1 MVKRPR
7 TTGNEHTKTLN
18 LYKQHHEKKF
28 PNPYQAAARR
38 GRLLL
43 EYCTAGPDDL
53 DQRCRY
59 RPVGNSPGR
68 RYGGDKEHFRQ
79 IRGGGT
85 TSADGTFT
93 LKAAPGQKLKV
104 SYVGY
109 LDKEIDIVAT
119 QTKYTIVLDEDA
131 AAIDDVVVV
140 GYGTQKKVNLT
151 GAVSSIE
158 SKQLDNRPIVSVSS
172 ALQGL
177 AAGVTVTTQSGAP
190 GADGGSI
197 RIRGI
202 NAFGGSSTSPLVLID
217 GIEGSMDSVDPNLIE
232 SISVLKDA
240 ASASIYGSRAANG
253 VILIT
258 TKRGSKERFTIT
270 YKGYVGWQD
279 PTSLPDNVN
288 AYEHRLLTNVIDA
301 NDRKTPLDP
310 AAQALLDEEMA
321 LYKKNMGKDPDLYPN
336 TDWQKAVL
344 KGSGFTHSHNVSL
357 GIGSERVRMLTTFG
371 YVKQDGIIKN
381 TDYQRFT
388 FRNNADVEFNKK
400 LSMKL
405 DLSFTNGDRNA
416 SPYQS
421 TIFNYMNT
429 RSADIPNQFS
439 TGLYNGNG
447 LQGNNPVALMLY
459 GGQNQTN
466 TIRLSG
472 AASLAFKPWEW
483 LTLEGKIAPQ
493 YNTVNR
499 HNFKAPVTTYG
510 DAEGTQEISSASFH
524 TLTESASRAFYGNY
538 NFLITAAKNFGDH
551 NLKLIL
557 GAERNT
563 YDYKYL
569 KAYREVFDYPQYDQ
583 ITAGGLTNLANDG
596 YRYQWALQSYF
607 GRVNYNYKDRYLL
620 EANIRIDGSSRF
632 RKENRWGYFPSVS
645 GAWRISEE
653 AFMKDAKD
661 VVSQLKL
668 RASYGTLGNQNMA
681 GSDAAQY
688 YPTSPN
694 LDLGFIGMNDNIYPL
709 VTLNTMANPDI
720 KWETTTITDIGVD
733 LTLFDKL
740 NITADWYRKT
750 TDGILMTLSLPL
762 VNGFGAPYQNAGEV
776 RNTGWEIGIG
786 YNNQWGDF
794 SFGVN
799 ANLSDVKNEIIDM
812 KGKTAS
818 SGVLMNM
825 EGHSVGSIYALK
837 SLGIIKTQE
846 EADWINANCP
856 QFNTVK
862 PGDIRYAD
870 TFNDNQITEKD
881 QTIIGSTIPRYTYS
895 MNLNFGWKGISLSA
909 FFQGVGKVDGYLN
922 YYYVMPNYQGGTYR
936 KEHLDYW
943 SESNPNGK
951 TPRLTNDSNNW
962 KDSSFWMKSAAY
974 LRLKNLQLGYTLPK
988 RWVNKI
994 GLKSALV
1001 YVNAQNLFTVTN
1013 FWQGYDPEV
1022 AYGAD
1027 GTGDYDAV
1035 KMGGASSANNYP
1047 QVKIYTIGLDLKF

>member
-1 MVKRPR
+1 MRKNFRIL
-7 TTGNEHTKTLN
+7 TK
-18 LYKQHHEKKF
+18 
-28 PNPYQAAARR
+28 
-38 GRLLL
+38 LLL
-43 EYCTAGPDDL
+43 AAVVCCWSVALQAQTNTISGIVT
-53 DQRCRY
+53 DQQGT
-59 RPVGNSPGR
+59 PLVGATVVVKNTSG
-68 RYGGDKEHFRQ
+68 KFE
-79 IRGGGT
+79 GGGT
-85 TSADGTFT
+85 TTAEGTFS
-93 LKAAPGQKLKV
+93 LKAAPGQKLSV

-109 LDKEIDIVAT
+109 VDKEIEIVT
-119 QTKYTIVLDEDA
+119 SKTYYTIVLDDAA

-177 AAGVTVTTQSGAP
+177 APGVTVTTQSGAP

-202 NAFGGSSTSPLVLID
+202 NAFGGSLTSPLVLID

-258 TKRGSKERFTIT
+258 TKRGTKEKFSIT

-288 AYEHRLLTNVIDA
+288 AYEHRYLTNVIAA
-301 NDRKTPLDP
+301 NDRKAPLDP
-310 AAQALLDEEMA
+310 EAQALLDEEMA
-321 LYKKNMGKDPDLYPN
+321 LFKKNMGKDPDLYPN
-336 TDWQKAVL
+336 TDWQDAVL
-344 KGSGFTHSHNVSL
+344 QGSGFTHSHNLSL
-357 GIGSERVRMLTTFG
+357 GIGSERVRMLSTFG

-459 GGQNQTN
+459 GGQNKTN

-472 AASLAFKPWEW
+472 AVSLAFKPFEW

-510 DAEGTQEISSASFH
+510 DAEGTQEITSSSFH
-524 TLTESASRAFYGNY
+524 TLTESASRTFYGNY
-538 NFLITAAKNFGDH
+538 NFLVTAAKNFGDH
-551 NLKLIL
+551 SLKLLL

-563 YDYKYL
+563 YDYKFL
-569 KAYREVFDYPQYDQ
+569 SAYREVFDYPKYDQ
-583 ITAGGLTNLANDG
+583 ITAGGLANLTNDG

-607 GRVNYNYKDRYLL
+607 GRINYNYKERYLL

-668 RASYGTLGNQNMA
+668 RASYGTLGNQNIA
-681 GSDAAQY
+681 GKDASQY

-694 LDLGFIGMNDNIYPL
+694 LEMGFIGMNDNIYPL

-733 LTLFDKL
+733 LTLFDRL
-740 NITADWYRKT
+740 SITADWYRKM
-750 TDGILMTLSLPL
+750 TDGILMTLNLPG
-762 VNGFGAPYQNAGEV
+762 VVGFNAPFQNAGKV

-786 YNNQWGDF
+786 YNNHWGDF
-794 SFGVN
+794 TLGVN

-812 KGKTAS
+812 KGNIAS

-856 QFNTVK
+856 QFSTVK

-895 MNLNFGWKGISLSA
+895 LNLNFGWKGISLSA

-922 YYYVMPNYQGGTYR
+922 YYYVMPNYQGGTFR
-936 KEHLDYW
+936 KEHLDFW

-951 TPRLTNDSNNW
+951 TPRLTNDANNW

-988 RWVNKI
+988 RWTTKI
-994 GLKSALV
+994 GLKSAFV

>member
-1 MVKRPR
+1 MRKNFRIL
-7 TTGNEHTKTLN
+7 TK
-18 LYKQHHEKKF
+18 
-28 PNPYQAAARR
+28 
-38 GRLLL
+38 LLL
-43 EYCTAGPDDL
+43 AAVVCCWSIALPAQTTSISGVVT
-53 DQRCRY
+53 DQSGT
-59 RPVGNSPGR
+59 PLIGATVVIKNTSG
-68 RYGGDKEHFRQ
+68 KFE
-79 IRGGGT
+79 GGGT

-93 LKAAPGQKLKV
+93 LKAAPGQKLKI

-109 LDKEIDIVAT
+109 LDKEIDIVAS

-177 AAGVTVTTQSGAP
+177 AAGVTVTSQSGAP

-197 RIRGI
+197 RVRGI

-279 PTSLPDNVN
+279 PTALPDNVN

-301 NDRKTPLDP
+301 NDRKDPLDP
-310 AAQALLDEEMA
+310 EAQALLDEQMA

-357 GIGSERVRMLTTFG
+357 GIGSERVRMLSTFG

-510 DAEGTQEISSASFH
+510 DAEGTQEISSSSFH
-524 TLTESASRAFYGNY
+524 TLTESGSRTFYGNY
-538 NFLITAAKNFGDH
+538 NFLVTAAKDFGAH

-557 GAERNT
+557 GIERNT

-583 ITAGGLTNLANDG
+583 ITAGGLANLTNDG

-653 AFMKDAKD
+653 AFMKGAKD

-733 LTLFDKL
+733 VTLFDKL
-740 NITADWYRKT
+740 SITADWYRKT

-786 YNNQWGDF
+786 YNNKWGDF
-794 SFGVN
+794 TFGVN

-837 SLGIIKTQE
+837 SLGIIQTQE

-881 QTIIGSTIPRYTYS
+881 KTIIGSTIPRYTYS
-895 MNLNFGWKGISLSA
+895 MSLNFGWKGISLSA

-994 GLKSALV
+994 GLKSAFV
-1001 YVNAQNLFTVTN
+1001 YVNAQNLFTVTD

>member
-1 MVKRPR
+1 M
-7 TTGNEHTKTLN
+7 
-18 LYKQHHEKKF
+18 
-28 PNPYQAAARR
+28 
-38 GRLLL
+38 
-43 EYCTAGPDDL
+43 
-53 DQRCRY
+53 
-59 RPVGNSPGR
+59 
-68 RYGGDKEHFRQ
+68 
-79 IRGGGT
+79 
-85 TSADGTFT
+85 
-93 LKAAPGQKLKV
+93 KAAPGQKLKV

-538 NFLITAAKNFGDH
+538 NFLITAAKDFGDH
-551 NLKLIL
+551 SLKLIL

-1001 YVNAQNLFTVTN
+1001 YVNAQNLFTFTN

>member
-1 MVKRPR
+1 MRKNFRIL
-7 TTGNEHTKTLN
+7 TK
-18 LYKQHHEKKF
+18 
-28 PNPYQAAARR
+28 
-38 GRLLL
+38 LLL
-43 EYCTAGPDDL
+43 AAVVCCWSIALPAQTISISGVVT
-53 DQRCRY
+53 DQSGT
-59 RPVGNSPGR
+59 PLVGATVVIKNTSG
-68 RYGGDKEHFRQ
+68 KFE
-79 IRGGGT
+79 GGGT

-538 NFLITAAKNFGDH
+538 NFLITAAKDFGDH
-551 NLKLIL
+551 SLKLIL

-1001 YVNAQNLFTVTN
+1001 YVNAQNLFTFTN

>member
-1 MVKRPR
+1 M
-7 TTGNEHTKTLN
+7 
-18 LYKQHHEKKF
+18 
-28 PNPYQAAARR
+28 
-38 GRLLL
+38 
-43 EYCTAGPDDL
+43 
-53 DQRCRY
+53 
-59 RPVGNSPGR
+59 
-68 RYGGDKEHFRQ
+68 
-79 IRGGGT
+79 
-85 TSADGTFT
+85 
-93 LKAAPGQKLKV
+93 
-104 SYVGY
+104 
-109 LDKEIDIVAT
+109 
-119 QTKYTIVLDEDA
+119 
-131 AAIDDVVVV
+131 
-140 GYGTQKKVNLT
+140 
-151 GAVSSIE
+151 
-158 SKQLDNRPIVSVSS
+158 
-172 ALQGL
+172 
-177 AAGVTVTTQSGAP
+177 
-190 GADGGSI
+190 
-197 RIRGI
+197 
-202 NAFGGSSTSPLVLID
+202 
-217 GIEGSMDSVDPNLIE
+217 
-232 SISVLKDA
+232 
-240 ASASIYGSRAANG
+240 
-253 VILIT
+253 
-258 TKRGSKERFTIT
+258 
-270 YKGYVGWQD
+270 
-279 PTSLPDNVN
+279 
-288 AYEHRLLTNVIDA
+288 
-301 NDRKTPLDP
+301 
-310 AAQALLDEEMA
+310 
-321 LYKKNMGKDPDLYPN
+321 
-336 TDWQKAVL
+336 
-344 KGSGFTHSHNVSL
+344 
-357 GIGSERVRMLTTFG
+357 
-371 YVKQDGIIKN
+371 
-381 TDYQRFT
+381 
-388 FRNNADVEFNKK
+388 
-400 LSMKL
+400 
-405 DLSFTNGDRNA
+405 
-416 SPYQS
+416 
-421 TIFNYMNT
+421 
-429 RSADIPNQFS
+429 
-439 TGLYNGNG
+439 
-447 LQGNNPVALMLY
+447 
-459 GGQNQTN
+459 
-466 TIRLSG
+466 
-472 AASLAFKPWEW
+472 
-483 LTLEGKIAPQ
+483 
-493 YNTVNR
+493 
-499 HNFKAPVTTYG
+499 
-510 DAEGTQEISSASFH
+510 
-524 TLTESASRAFYGNY
+524 
-538 NFLITAAKNFGDH
+538 
-551 NLKLIL
+551 IL

-994 GLKSALV
+994 GLKSVLV

-1035 KMGGASSANNYP
+1035 KDGRRKLGQQLPAGEDLHDRTRPQILMHPDHEKTYHIFCHSDRRPHDDRLFARQGVSQRPFGRCVPRHRGRSAERP
-1047 QVKIYTIGLDLKF
+1047 DVRLQKPHPDGLQLHAVSRHSGQRHGHRLYARHLDGQLHRPAPLAVLHRECALREAL